1 LQFPY
6 TIFPSVPDDA
16 FPDRVSI
23 QRPVLVVVLENSP
36 NVVGTLAIVDSGADS
51 CIFPAS
57 LDGPLGIAIPN
68 RNRSVFSGT
77 TDSPQIAYFE
87 NVRARIWDSTTK
99 SFVFDFGLYAGFC
112 DTLEHV
118 GHGLLGQNG
127 FFSRFVVK
135 FDGAENLFDIELK

>member
-1 LQFPY
+1 M
-6 TIFPSVPDDA
+6 PDDA

>member
-1 LQFPY
+1 
-6 TIFPSVPDDA
+6 
-16 FPDRVSI
+16 
-23 QRPVLVVVLENSP
+23 
-36 NVVGTLAIVDSGADS
+36 
-51 CIFPAS
+51 
-57 LDGPLGIAIPN
+57 
-68 RNRSVFSGT
+68 VFSGT

-135 FDGAENLFDIELK
+135 FDGAESLFDIELK

>member
-1 LQFPY
+1 M
-6 TIFPSVPDDA
+6 PDAA
-16 FPDRVSI
+16 FLDRISI
-23 QRPVLVVVLENSP
+23 QRPVLVVVLENGP

-57 LDGPLGIAIPN
+57 LAGPLGIAIPN

-135 FDGAENLFDIELK
+135 FDGAESLFDIELK

>member
-1 LQFPY
+1 M
-6 TIFPSVPDDA
+6 PDDA

-23 QRPVLVVVLENSP
+23 QRPVLVVVLENGP

-57 LDGPLGIAIPN
+57 LAGPLGIAIPN

-135 FDGAENLFDIELK
+135 FDGAESLFDIELK

>member
-1 LQFPY
+1 
-6 TIFPSVPDDA
+6 
-16 FPDRVSI
+16 
-23 QRPVLVVVLENSP
+23 
-36 NVVGTLAIVDSGADS
+36 LA
-51 CIFPAS
+51 
-57 LDGPLGIAIPN
+57 GPLGIAIPN

>member
-1 LQFPY
+1 
-6 TIFPSVPDDA
+6 VPDDA